1 MVILPAID
9 IKDGKCVRLVQGK
22 YDSAYT
28 VAESA
33 ADTAKAFE
41 AMGATWLPMVDLD
54 GAKEAVPVNTDM
66 IFDVLKQCNLKVEL
80 GGGIRNMET
89 IDYYM
94 DHGISRIILGSAAL
108 NNPALVKEAVAKY
121 GDKIAVGIDAID
133 GNVAAEGWTQ
143 TSTVNYIDLAKH
155 MEDAGVKYIVF
166 TDISRDGMMDGPN
179 FTMLDKLNR
188 SVSCKVIASG
198 GVSSLTDIVVL
209 TALKLHGAICGR
221 ALYTRDLSLRQAVD
235 LCKGVKE
242 A

>member
-41 AMGATWLPMVDLD
+41 AMGATWLHMVDLD
-54 GAKEAVPVNTDM
+54 GAKDAVPVNTDL
-66 IFDVLKQCNLKVEL
+66 IFEVLKQCNLKVEL

-94 DHGISRIILGSAAL
+94 EHGISRVILGSAAL
-108 NNPALVKEAVAKY
+108 NNPALVKEAVSKY

-133 GNVAAEGWTQ
+133 GNVTAEGWTQ

-155 MEDAGVKYIVF
+155 MEDVGVKYIIF

>member
-41 AMGATWLPMVDLD
+41 AMGATWLHMVDLD
-54 GAKEAVPVNTDM
+54 GAKDAVPVNTDL
-66 IFDVLKQCNLKVEL
+66 IFEVLKQCNLKVEL

-94 DHGISRIILGSAAL
+94 EHGISRVILGSAAL
-108 NNPALVKEAVAKY
+108 NNPALVKEAVSKY

-143 TSTVNYIDLAKH
+143 TSTVNYIDFRRIPQRLFQIQRRH
-155 MEDAGVKYIVF
+155 
-166 TDISRDGMMDGPN
+166 
-179 FTMLDKLNR
+179 
-188 SVSCKVIASG
+188 
-198 GVSSLTDIVVL
+198 
-209 TALKLHGAICGR
+209 
-221 ALYTRDLSLRQAVD
+221 
-235 LCKGVKE
+235 
-242 A
+242 

>member
-9 IKDGKCVRLVQGK
+9 IKDGKCVRLVQGM

-41 AMGATWLPMVDLD
+41 AMGATWLHMVDLD

>member
-41 AMGATWLPMVDLD
+41 AMGATWLHMVDLD

-198 GVSSLTDIVVL
+198 GVGSLTDIVVL

>member
-1 MVILPAID
+1 MEN
-9 IKDGKCVRLVQGK
+9 GVRLVQGK

-41 AMGATWLPMVDLD
+41 AMGATWLHMVDLD

>member
-1 MVILPAID
+1 
-9 IKDGKCVRLVQGK
+9 
-22 YDSAYT
+22 
-28 VAESA
+28 
-33 ADTAKAFE
+33 
-41 AMGATWLPMVDLD
+41 
-54 GAKEAVPVNTDM
+54 
-66 IFDVLKQCNLKVEL
+66 
-80 GGGIRNMET
+80 MET

-188 SVSCKVIASG
+188 SES
-198 GVSSLTDIVVL
+198 
-209 TALKLHGAICGR
+209 
-221 ALYTRDLSLRQAVD
+221 
-235 LCKGVKE
+235 
-242 A
+242 

>member
-1 MVILPAID
+1 MVILPTID

-41 AMGATWLPMVDLD
+41 AMGATWLHMVDLD

>member
-41 AMGATWLPMVDLD
+41 AMGATWLHMVDLD

-94 DHGISRIILGSAAL
+94 DDGISRIILGSAAL

>member
-41 AMGATWLPMVDLD
+41 TMGATWLHMVDLD

>member
-1 MVILPAID
+1 MKLFPAID
-9 IKDGKCVRLVQGK
+9 LKDGQVVRLTMGDYGRVERYGGTPAGFAQS
-22 YDSAYT
+22 Y
-28 VAESA
+28 E
-33 ADTAKAFE
+33 AD
-41 AMGATWLPMVDLD
+41 GAHYLHVVDLD

-198 GVSSLTDIVVL
+198 GVS
-209 TALKLHGAICGR
+209 
-221 ALYTRDLSLRQAVD
+221 LSLIHISEPTRH
-235 LCKGVKE
+235 
-242 A
+242 

>member
-41 AMGATWLPMVDLD
+41 AMGATWLHMVDLD

-188 SVSCKVIASG
+188 AVSCKVIASG

>member
-41 AMGATWLPMVDLD
+41 AMGATWLHMVDLD

-89 IDYYM
+89 IDYYT

>member
-41 AMGATWLPMVDLD
+41 AMGATWLHMVDLD

-94 DHGISRIILGSAAL
+94 DHGISRIILGSAAR
-108 NNPALVKEAVAKY
+108 NNPALAKEAVAKY

>member
-1 MVILPAID
+1 
-9 IKDGKCVRLVQGK
+9 
-22 YDSAYT
+22 
-28 VAESA
+28 
-33 ADTAKAFE
+33 
-41 AMGATWLPMVDLD
+41 MGATWLHMVDLD

>member
-41 AMGATWLPMVDLD
+41 AMGATWLHMVDLD

-133 GNVAAEGWTQ
+133 GNVAAEGRTQ

>member
-41 AMGATWLPMVDLD
+41 AMGATWLHMVDLD

-89 IDYYM
+89 SDYYM

>member
-41 AMGATWLPMVDLD
+41 AMGATWLHMVDLD

-121 GDKIAVGIDAID
+121 GDKIAVGIDAIH

>member
-41 AMGATWLPMVDLD
+41 AMGATWLHMVDLD
-54 GAKEAVPVNTDM
+54 GAKDAVPVNTDL
-66 IFDVLKQCNLKVEL
+66 IFEVLKQCNLKVEL

-94 DHGISRIILGSAAL
+94 QHGISRVILGSAAL
-108 NNPALVKEAVAKY
+108 NNPARVKEAVSKY

-155 MEDAGVKYIVF
+155 MEDVGVKYIIF

>member
-22 YDSAYT
+22 YESAYT

-41 AMGATWLPMVDLD
+41 AMGATWLHMVDLD

>member
-41 AMGATWLPMVDLD
+41 AMGATWLHMVDLD

-209 TALKLHGAICGR
+209 TALRLHGAICGR

>member
-41 AMGATWLPMVDLD
+41 AMGATWLHMVDLD
-54 GAKEAVPVNTDM
+54 GAKDAVPVNTDL
-66 IFDVLKQCNLKVEL
+66 IFEVLKQCNLKVEL

-94 DHGISRIILGSAAL
+94 QHGIFRVILGSAAL
-108 NNPALVKEAVAKY
+108 NNPALVKEAVSKY

-155 MEDAGVKYIVF
+155 MEDVGVKYIIF

>member
-41 AMGATWLPMVDLD
+41 AMGATWLHMVDLD

-121 GDKIAVGIDAID
+121 GDKIAVGIDASD

>member
-41 AMGATWLPMVDLD
+41 AMGATWLHMVDLD

-108 NNPALVKEAVAKY
+108 NNPAIVKEAVAKY

>member
-41 AMGATWLPMVDLD
+41 AMGATWLHMVDLD

-155 MEDAGVKYIVF
+155 REDAGVKYIVF

>member
-1 MVILPAID
+1 
-9 IKDGKCVRLVQGK
+9 
-22 YDSAYT
+22 
-28 VAESA
+28 
-33 ADTAKAFE
+33 
-41 AMGATWLPMVDLD
+41 MVDLD

-155 MEDAGVKYIVF
+155 MEDAGVKYHCLYGYIP
-166 TDISRDGMMDGPN
+166 RRHDGRPEFHHAGQAQP
-179 FTMLDKLNR
+179 F
-188 SVSCKVIASG
+188 
-198 GVSSLTDIVVL
+198 GVL
-209 TALKLHGAICGR
+209 
-221 ALYTRDLSLRQAVD
+221 
-235 LCKGVKE
+235 
-242 A
+242 

>member
-41 AMGATWLPMVDLD
+41 AMGATWLHMVDLD
-54 GAKEAVPVNTDM
+54 GAKDAVPVNTDL
-66 IFDVLKQCNLKVEL
+66 IFEVLKQCNLKVEL

-94 DHGISRIILGSAAL
+94 QHGISRVILGSAAL
-108 NNPALVKEAVAKY
+108 NNPALVKEAVSKY

-155 MEDAGVKYIVF
+155 MEDVGVKYIIF

>member
-41 AMGATWLPMVDLD
+41 AMGATWLHMVDLD

-121 GDKIAVGIDAID
+121 GDKIAVGIDAIN

>member
-41 AMGATWLPMVDLD
+41 AMGATWLHMVDLD

-209 TALKLHGAICGR
+209 TALKLHGAICG
-221 ALYTRDLSLRQAVD
+221 
-235 LCKGVKE
+235 
-242 A
+242 

>member
-41 AMGATWLPMVDLD
+41 AMGATWIHMVDLD

>member
-1 MVILPAID
+1 MIILPAID
-9 IKDGKCVRLVQGK
+9 IRGGQCVRLYKGDFSTAHK
-22 YDSAYT
+22 
-28 VAESA
+28 VADDPME
-33 ADTAKAFE
+33 TAHRFHKA
-41 AMGATWLPMVDLD
+41 GAKWLHMVDLD

-221 ALYTRDLSLRQAVD
+221 ALYTRDLRLRQAVD

>member
-41 AMGATWLPMVDLD
+41 AMGATWLHMVDLD

-66 IFDVLKQCNLKVEL
+66 IFDVLKQCNLKVDL

>member
-41 AMGATWLPMVDLD
+41 AMGATWLHMVDLD

-221 ALYTRDLSLRQAVD
+221 ALYRRDLSLRQAVD

>member
-41 AMGATWLPMVDLD
+41 AMGATWLHMVDLD
-54 GAKEAVPVNTDM
+54 GAKEAVPVSTDM
-66 IFDVLKQCNLKVEL
+66 MFDVLKQCNWKVEL

-94 DHGISRIILGSAAL
+94 NHGISRIILGSAAL

>member
-41 AMGATWLPMVDLD
+41 AMGATWLHMVDLD

-198 GVSSLTDIVVL
+198 GDSSLTDIEVL
-209 TALKLHGAICGR
+209 TALKLHGAIS

>member
-41 AMGATWLPMVDLD
+41 AMGATWLHMVDLD

-235 LCKGVKE
+235 LCKGVKK

>member
-41 AMGATWLPMVDLD
+41 AMGATWLHMVDLD
-54 GAKEAVPVNTDM
+54 GAKDAVPVNTNL
-66 IFDVLKQCNLKVEL
+66 IFEVLKQCNLKVEL

-94 DHGISRIILGSAAL
+94 QHGISRVILGSAAL
-108 NNPALVKEAVAKY
+108 NNPALVKEAVSKY

-155 MEDAGVKYIVF
+155 MEDVGVKYIIF

>member
-41 AMGATWLPMVDLD
+41 AMGATWLHMVDLD

-108 NNPALVKEAVAKY
+108 NNPELVKEAVAKY

-209 TALKLHGAICGR
+209 TALKLHGAICGH

>member
-41 AMGATWLPMVDLD
+41 AMGATWLHMVDLD
-54 GAKEAVPVNTDM
+54 GAKDAVPVNTDL
-66 IFDVLKQCNLKVEL
+66 IFEVLKQCNLKVEL

-94 DHGISRIILGSAAL
+94 QHGISRVILGSAAL
-108 NNPALVKEAVAKY
+108 NNPALVKEAVSKY
-121 GDKIAVGIDAID
+121 GDKIAVGIEAID

-155 MEDAGVKYIVF
+155 MEDVGVKYIIF

>member
-41 AMGATWLPMVDLD
+41 AMGATLLHMVDLD
-54 GAKEAVPVNTDM
+54 GAKDAVPVNTDL
-66 IFDVLKQCNLKVEL
+66 IFEVLKQCNLKVEL

-94 DHGISRIILGSAAL
+94 QHGISRVILGSAAL
-108 NNPALVKEAVAKY
+108 NNPALVKEAVSKY

-155 MEDAGVKYIVF
+155 MEDVGVKYIIF